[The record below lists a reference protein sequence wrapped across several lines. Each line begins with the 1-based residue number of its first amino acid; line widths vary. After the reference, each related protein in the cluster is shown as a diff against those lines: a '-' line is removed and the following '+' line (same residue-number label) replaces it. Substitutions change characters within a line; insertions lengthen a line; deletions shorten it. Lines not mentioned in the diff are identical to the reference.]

1 VNHFQGKR
9 FTANKKF
16 NFLGQQSIKRE
27 SMSNSKEHETRQ
39 RYLQVDSHTVKPS
52 YENLEDELIN
62 LYPKVDLLN
71 SQLAEL
77 KLTISLLCDAS
88 EIKGE
93 RDYKRALDE
102 FNEKIKLTNL
112 TRLSVIALE
121 AAQTVATLRNDS
133 EKAVLLE
140 HAAVIVKIVNEHA
153 ERTE

>member
-1 VNHFQGKR
+1 
-9 FTANKKF
+9 
-16 NFLGQQSIKRE
+16 
-27 SMSNSKEHETRQ
+27 MSNPKEHETRK

-77 KLTISLLCDAS
+77 KLTIYSLCDAS

-102 FNEKIKLTNL
+102 FNEKIKLTNF

-121 AAQTVATLRNDS
+121 AAQTVATIRNDS

-140 HAAVIVKIVNEHA
+140 YAVVTVKMVNEHA
-153 ERTE
+153 QRTE